1 VPLAGWIS
9 GLELAFLKFDSG
21 PLPRLLLETGASD
34 SWILANLKNPQ
45 TMAQAKEFEE
55 AKQKAKGVH
64 FLAVQSSPQTESF
77 AGFWLLQEID
87 LP

>member
-1 VPLAGWIS
+1 
-9 GLELAFLKFDSG
+9 
-21 PLPRLLLETGASD
+21 
-34 SWILANLKNPQ
+34 
-45 TMAQAKEFEE
+45 MAQAKEFEE